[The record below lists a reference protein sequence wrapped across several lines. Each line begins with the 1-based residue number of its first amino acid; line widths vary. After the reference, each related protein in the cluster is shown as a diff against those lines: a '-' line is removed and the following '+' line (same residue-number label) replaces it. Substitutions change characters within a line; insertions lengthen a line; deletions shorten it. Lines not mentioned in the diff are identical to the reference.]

1 MSLIAPRPS
10 FALNCRGTPLILGRC
25 TRIMGILNATPDSFA
40 DGGQYLDPVKAID
53 HALEMVEAGADII
66 DIGGESSR
74 PAGPYGAGAKP
85 VSTEE
90 ELRRTLPIIQ
100 AIAPRLS
107 IPISIDT
114 TKALVARRA
123 LDAGASIVNDISAL
137 RFDPDMPGVVAQTG
151 AALILMHMQ
160 GTPRTMQIDPVYRDL
175 IGEIRDFLAN
185 RIQAALDAGISQAQ
199 IAIDPGLGFGK
210 THAHNREI
218 LAQLPAFQTLRCP
231 ILMGPSRKKFTAPD
245 VPPADR
251 LPGTLAALT
260 LCAIQGAHIVRV
272 HDLAAASQA
281 IALIDRMR
289 KTP

>member
-10 FALNCRGTPLILGRC
+10 FALNCRGTPLMLG
-25 TRIMGILNATPDSFA
+25 TRTCIMGILNTTPDSFA
-40 DGGQYLDPVKAID
+40 DGGLYLDPAKAVD
-53 HALEMVEAGADII
+53 HALEMAEAGAGII

-74 PAGPYGAGAKP
+74 PAGPYGTGAKP

-90 ELRRTLPIIQ
+90 ELRRTLPIIK

-114 TKALVARRA
+114 TKASVAHHA

-137 RFDPDMPGVVAQTG
+137 RFDPDMPVAVAKSG
-151 AALILMHMQ
+151 AGLILMHMQ
-160 GTPRTMQIDPVYRDL
+160 GTPRTMQIDPVYGNL
-175 IGEIRDFLAN
+175 IGEIRDFLSN
-185 RIQAALDAGISQAQ
+185 QIQVAISAGISRTQ

-218 LAQLPAFQTLRCP
+218 IARLPEFHTLNCP
-231 ILMGPSRKKFTAPD
+231 ILMGPSRKKFTAPQAQ
-245 VPPADR
+245 PSDR
-251 LPGTLAALT
+251 LPGTLAALV
-260 LCAIQGAHIVRV
+260 LCVTGGAHIVRV
-272 HDLAAASQA
+272 HDVAAANQV
-281 IALIDRMR
+281 IAFTDQMR